1 MSAQMRVFSGIVINK
16 ATGSPI
22 EFATVHLKGTS
33 QWAIA
38 DAQGRFVIKNV
49 QDGKNTVEI
58 SCLGYVTDTKDIII
72 SKDITNYK
80 ASLVE
85 DNLTL
90 ESVVVTARENENSAT
105 TTRTIDRTALDHV
118 QMVNVAD
125 VSSLLPG
132 GATSNPLLTS
142 DQRISIR
149 SGSATEDGN
158 ASFGTAVEVDGV
170 RLSSN
175 ASFSNFATSSGV
187 KGSTTNNVASSN
199 VESIEVISGVASVE
213 YGDLSSGVVKINTKK
228 GITPYSITLT
238 TNPNTK
244 QASISKGF
252 SLGHNKTGNSN
263 GVMNASAE
271 YTKAIT
277 DSRSPYTSYK
287 RQSISLTYSN
297 LFDNGLL
304 SDMPLKFTAGVSGN
318 IGGRNT
324 KADPDSYKD
333 TYTKERD
340 NVIRGNFA
348 LDWLLSR
355 PWITNIEFKGKRV
368 HSSAACHIQ

>member
-1 MSAQMRVFSGIVINK
+1 MFAQMRTFSGIVINK
-16 ATGSPI
+16 TTGAPI
-22 EFATVHLKGTS
+22 EFATIHLKGTS
-33 QWAIA
+33 QWAVA

-58 SCLGYVTDTKDIII
+58 SCLGYVTDTKEIII

-175 ASFSNFATSSGV
+175 ASFSNFSTGSGV
-187 KGSTTNNVASSN
+187 KGSTTNNIASSN

-252 SLGHNKTGNSN
+252 SLGHNKNGNSN

-277 DSRSPYTSYK
+277 DSRSPYTSY
-287 RQSISLTYSN
+287 
-297 LFDNGLL
+297 
-304 SDMPLKFTAGVSGN
+304 
-318 IGGRNT
+318 
-324 KADPDSYKD
+324 
-333 TYTKERD
+333 
-340 NVIRGNFA
+340 
-348 LDWLLSR
+348 
-355 PWITNIEFKGKRV
+355 
-368 HSSAACHIQ
+368 

>member
-1 MSAQMRVFSGIVINK
+1 MFAQMRVFSGVVIDK
-16 ATGSPI
+16 ATGAPI
-22 EFATVHLKGTS
+22 EFATVLLKGTS

-158 ASFGTAVEVDGV
+158 SSFGTAVEVDGV

-175 ASFSNFATSSGV
+175 ASFSNFSTGSGV
-187 KGSTTNNVASSN
+187 KGSTTNNIASSN

-228 GITPYSITLT
+228 GITPY
-238 TNPNTK
+238 
-244 QASISKGF
+244 
-252 SLGHNKTGNSN
+252 
-263 GVMNASAE
+263 
-271 YTKAIT
+271 
-277 DSRSPYTSYK
+277 
-287 RQSISLTYSN
+287 
-297 LFDNGLL
+297 
-304 SDMPLKFTAGVSGN
+304 
-318 IGGRNT
+318 
-324 KADPDSYKD
+324 
-333 TYTKERD
+333 
-340 NVIRGNFA
+340 
-348 LDWLLSR
+348 
-355 PWITNIEFKGKRV
+355 
-368 HSSAACHIQ
+368 